1 MQTFLKLHISINK
14 FVILSIHHPVKW
26 TSDPVTG
33 ILYGL
38 MNTTTLDEN
47 ITTQTCKDHNATLP
61 EPKSEHENAFL
72 YRLINQNKTA
82 VLLGLNAKDGGVWR
96 WNSDNSR
103 VTWFNW
109 KRSGPRD
116 SSKYSCVVFR
126 RRKSPRGAWMDIKCK
141 VLSKKKALR
150 KLKKVLICQR
160 GSGRYQ

>member
-1 MQTFLKLHISINK
+1 M
-14 FVILSIHHPVKW
+14 
-26 TSDPVTG
+26 TG

-38 MNTTTLDEN
+38 MNSSTLDERN
-47 ITTQTCKDHNATLP
+47 ITHICEDQNAKLP
-61 EPKSEHENAFL
+61 EPRSERENEFL
-72 YRLINQNKTA
+72 YRLINHTNKG

-116 SSKYSCVVFR
+116 SNKYSCVVFR